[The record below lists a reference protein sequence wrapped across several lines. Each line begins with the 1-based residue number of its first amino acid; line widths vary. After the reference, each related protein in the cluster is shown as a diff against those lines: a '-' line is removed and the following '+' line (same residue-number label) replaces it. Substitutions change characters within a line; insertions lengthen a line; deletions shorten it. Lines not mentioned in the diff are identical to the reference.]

1 MVGTQHAEEQYES
14 QTKSLLN
21 LRSGDTHMAKITR
34 INPPTPTLTAKNRV
48 AAYARVS
55 VDTDEPMESLSAQ
68 VSHYSSYIQANPA
81 WEYAGVYADAG
92 ISGTGTGKRAEF
104 QRLMQDCRKGLVDI
118 ILTKSIS
125 RFARNTV
132 DLLNTVRKLRE
143 LGISVR
149 FERENLDS
157 LSADGELMLS
167 ILASYAQEESLS
179 ISENVKWGIRKRFE
193 QGEFPAYN
201 IYGYHWTGERFE
213 IIDGEAE
220 AVRFMYRSFADG
232 MMLTEI
238 SEELARRGVLNRK
251 GKPFGKTSILRILD
265 QEKYRGFSI
274 LQRTYVEDHITHR
287 KRMNRGRLP
296 RFVVEGT
303 HPRIID
309 DALHQEVEAE
319 RERRRKAGAVK
330 WRVASCF
337 TGKLVCGN
345 CGSSF
350 TYTPGTSTN
359 KGDLTEYQQGQYR
372 CSNKRNNGIK
382 ACSAKNLPLR
392 ALRQAC
398 CSSLGSLFGA
408 SEEAEFDAAL
418 IDGQVKRI
426 VVFADTLEF
435 HLHDGRILTTPWKS
449 TARRDAWV
457 LRRQKMAGRQ
467 EREEK
472 R

>member
-1 MVGTQHAEEQYES
+1 
-14 QTKSLLN
+14 
-21 LRSGDTHMAKITR
+21 
-34 INPPTPTLTAKNRV
+34 
-48 AAYARVS
+48 
-55 VDTDEPMESLSAQ
+55 MESLSAQ
-68 VSHYSSYIQANPA
+68 VSHYSKLIQANPS

-92 ISGTGTGKRAEF
+92 ISGTGMKKRSEF
-104 QRLMQDCRKGLVDI
+104 QRLMAECEKGLIDV

-143 LGISVR
+143 LGVSVR

-193 QGEFPAYN
+193 QGEFLAYN
-201 IYGYHWTGERFE
+201 MYGYRWTGDRFE
-213 IIDGEAE
+213 IIDEEAE
-220 AVRFMYRSFADG
+220 AVRFMHQSFADG
-232 MMLTEI
+232 MLLTEI
-238 SEELARRGVLNRK
+238 SEALAKRGILNRK
-251 GKPFGKTSILRILD
+251 GRPFGKTSILRILD

-274 LQRTYVEDHITHR
+274 LQRTYVESHITHR
-287 KRMNRGRLP
+287 KRMNQGQFP

-303 HPRIID
+303 HPPIID
-309 DALHQEVEAE
+309 EDLHQRVETE
-319 RERRRKAGAVK
+319 RERRRKSGAVK
-330 WRVASCF
+330 WRASSCF
-337 TGKLVCGN
+337 TGKLVCG
-345 CGSSF
+345 CCASTL
-350 TYTPGTSTN
+350 TYTPATGTN
-359 KGDLTEYQQGQYR
+359 KSDLTEHQQGQYR

-398 CSSLGSLFGA
+398 CSSLGPLFGA
-408 SEEAEFDAAL
+408 SEEAEFDAAW

-457 LRRQKMAGRQ
+457 LRRQKMAGMQ
-467 EREEK
+467 ESEEK
-472 R
+472 Q